1 MSHEIR
7 FASYPENC
15 NPKEVAA
22 EWDEIVRHE
31 DYQEGASGLC
41 HPIRWI
47 DKVLPTREEAVQYIN
62 SIDSGWYDN
71 IAVKYRDFSHIK
83 QPKEIEKFDERI
95 QKAQIRYNNLDRKDH
110 FENAKAAFISCPR
123 CKSKIA
129 SEYLRWNRCPVCGAD
144 MRPKTVLDRLS
155 SLEASIKKL
164 QKEKAEAVKAFQA
177 KKEKN
182 AKIKWLVKVEFH
194 T

>member
-1 MSHEIR
+1 MSHEVR

-31 DYQEGASGLC
+31 DYEEGASGLC
-41 HPIRWI
+41 RPIRWI

-110 FENAKAAFISCPR
+110 FENTKAAFISCPR

-164 QKEKAEAVKAFQA
+164 QKEKAEAVKAFQT
-177 KKEKN
+177 KREKN